1 MMKVGLVGMPNAGK
15 SSLFNALSQ
24 AGAEAANYPFTTIEP
39 NVAVVPV
46 KDERM
51 EQVAATVKAS
61 NIVWDTIEFHDIAG
75 LVAGAS
81 KGEGL
86 GNKFL
91 ANIRECDALLHVV
104 RTHTDENVIH
114 PEGSVDPARDIET
127 IETELLL
134 ADLDTAER
142 RHSKVIRDA
151 RSGDRAAV
159 AEEAWLRQIIE
170 ALQSGKP
177 ARTVPVPHGR
187 AGRAAQPLAR
197 SPASRCCSSPT
208 STRARTRCR
217 ASSPTTP
224 PPPAPR
230 RWRSPPASRPTS
242 PTSATTR
249 RRR

>member
-51 EQVAATVKAS
+51 EQVAGRSAPPTSSRTRSSSTTSPASSPARPRARAWATSSWPTSAS
-61 NIVWDTIEFHDIAG
+61 ATRCCTWSAPTPT
-75 LVAGAS
+75 
-81 KGEGL
+81 K
-86 GNKFL
+86 
-91 ANIRECDALLHVV
+91 R
-104 RTHTDENVIH
+104 H
-114 PEGSVDPARDIET
+114 PPRGPVDPARDIAT

-142 RHSKVIRDA
+142 RHAKVVRDA

-170 ALQSGKP
+170 ALQ
-177 ARTVPVPHGR
+177 
-187 AGRAAQPLAR
+187 AGRPRAP
-197 SPASRCCSSPT
+197 SRCRRTPRTHCAT
-208 STRARTRCR
+208 S
-217 ASSPTTP
+217 
-224 PPPAPR
+224 R
-230 RWRSPPASRPTS
+230 R
-242 PTSATTR
+242 
-249 RRR
+249 

>member
-51 EQVAATVKAS
+51 DAGGHDRSRPPTSSGTRSSSTTSPGWWPARARARASATSSWPTSAS
-61 NIVWDTIEFHDIAG
+61 ATRCCTSSA
-75 LVAGAS
+75 
-81 KGEGL
+81 
-86 GNKFL
+86 
-91 ANIRECDALLHVV
+91 
-104 RTHTDENVIH
+104 RTRDENVIH

-142 RHSKVIRDA
+142 RHAKVIRDA
-151 RSGDRAAV
+151 RSGDRPAV

-170 ALQSGKP
+170 ALQAGTAGAHRAGAS
-177 ARTVPVPHGR
+177 GR
-187 AGRAAQPLAR
+187 A
-197 SPASRCCSSPT
+197 
-208 STRARTRCR
+208 
-217 ASSPTTP
+217 
-224 PPPAPR
+224 
-230 RWRSPPASRPTS
+230 
-242 PTSATTR
+242 
-249 RRR
+249 